1 MIGYIVIVI
10 IGTSIIIPIASGMED
25 IIRTDIR
32 INIRS
37 IPNTDIENTEGI
49 TTTTTTMT
57 TTIEFRVIIAGGS
70 LFV

>member
-25 IIRTDIR
+25 IFRTDIR

>member
-10 IGTSIIIPIASGMED
+10 IGTSIIIPIASGMEN

-49 TTTTTTMT
+49 TTTTT
-57 TTIEFRVIIAGGS
+57 IEFRVIIAGGS